1 MMNHDVSPT
10 THRQASFV
18 FWQWP
23 VKSSAGWSWRLRTFG
38 LFGLQKHNALFQVE
52 KCRFSGSA
60 RGRWGFTKV
69 GAFEAVVMEVGP
81 EINVFC
87 VVHLNEDVA
96 RLRGDLKK
104 SFLEIVRCRLIVV
117 VVVILCLRA
126 PQMNVVPKA
135 RRHFCSLIL
144 TRSTGTISLS
154 WFLISLFIDYK
165 LMTRQHHKKNN
176 QQRKPIACPTLKLAP

>member
-23 VKSSAGWSWRLRTFG
+23 VKSSAGWSWRRGTFS

-52 KCRFSGSA
+52 NCRFSCFA
-60 RGRWGFTKV
+60 RRRWGFTKV
-69 GAFEAVVMEVGP
+69 GALEAVVVEVWT

-126 PQMNVVPKA
+126 AEVNIIPEA

-154 WFLISLFIDYK
+154 WFLISLCLSIVS
-165 LMTRQHHKKNN
+165 
-176 QQRKPIACPTLKLAP
+176 